1 MNYERK
7 VLEKRW
13 PPEKRRASMSFLLG
27 YSRDARERKS
37 LEDFAPER
45 RLRCWVSQQSVLMM
59 ATFPFPGLSV
69 RSSVSHSPFL
79 FSLLS
84 KRSVLFPPCAVVLY
98 IVFLTPPKRTVL
110 VKHSLQTPLFGLIK
124 EGRRVQFKRHV
135 SFLSH
140 SSWDVACSTCLK
152 YKFKKVNLLSF
163 PFEISSILYFN
174 LPFFFSL
181 KINESFNKILN

>member
-27 YSRDARERKS
+27 YSRDARERKG

-98 IVFLTPPKRTVL
+98 IVFLTPPKHRFGETQSSDSTFWIN
-110 VKHSLQTPLFGLIK
+110 KGAKTGTIQTPRVFPFSLFL
-124 EGRRVQFKRHV
+124 RRGMLHV
-135 SFLSH
+135 S
-140 SSWDVACSTCLK
+140 
-152 YKFKKVNLLSF
+152 
-163 PFEISSILYFN
+163 
-174 LPFFFSL
+174 
-181 KINESFNKILN
+181 

>member
-1 MNYERK
+1 
-7 VLEKRW
+7 
-13 PPEKRRASMSFLLG
+13 MSFLLG
-27 YSRDARERKS
+27 YSRDARERES

-79 FSLLS
+79 FSLSS

-124 EGRRVQFKRHV
+124 EKTGTIQTPRV
-135 SFLSH
+135 FLSH

-174 LPFFFSL
+174 LPFFFYS
-181 KINESFNKILN
+181 K